1 LLTGGQQEQR
11 TKGSYGPP
19 KDSGYLHQIQ
29 GYVAA
34 GFEDVR
40 AEFERNFAVRNEL
53 GGACAAYVG
62 GEKVVDLWGGVR
74 DARDGEPWTEDTLVL
89 VYSTSKGLAAMT
101 LALAHSRGWLDY
113 DERVAAYWP
122 EFGQAGKE
130 RVTVR
135 QLLAHEAG
143 LPVVDEPLDA
153 HLLADFDRL
162 ADVIARQQP
171 AWRPGTRHGYHGV
184 SLGWYEGELMRR
196 VDPEHRTLGRFFAEE
211 IAAPLGLDIW
221 FGAPED
227 LPRERLARI
236 ERIPAWKALRQVRD
250 LPRPMALAM
259 ANPRSL
265 TYRTFA
271 NPRLRRPADL
281 DRAEYRRVEFPAGGA
296 IGSARD
302 IARAYAAFVADPPEL
317 GLAPATLDAIIRFP
331 PRPLHG
337 WHDEVLK
344 VDTAFS
350 LGFARPLGEFQFGT
364 SARAFGHPGAG
375 GSFAFAD
382 PDRGVAF
389 AYVMNRMGFH
399 LNDDPREKALR
410 DSLYRC
416 LGSTHPPS
424 VPMPLG

>member
-1 LLTGGQQEQR
+1 
-11 TKGSYGPP
+11 
-19 KDSGYLHQIQ
+19 
-29 GYVAA
+29 
-34 GFEDVR
+34 
-40 AEFERNFAVRNEL
+40 
-53 GGACAAYVG
+53 
-62 GEKVVDLWGGVR
+62 VVDLWGGVR
-74 DARDGEPWTEDTLVL
+74 DARNGEPWSKDTLVL

-113 DERVAAYWP
+113 DQRVASYWP
-122 EFGQAGKE
+122 EFAQEGKGE
-130 RVTVR
+130 ITVR

-162 ADVIARQQP
+162 GAAIARQRP
-171 AWRPGTRHGYHGV
+171 LWKPGTRHGYHGV
-184 SLGWYEGELMRR
+184 SLGWYEGELIRR
-196 VDPEHRTLGRFFAEE
+196 VDPRKRTLGRFFAEE
-211 IAAPLGLDIW
+211 IAAPLGLEIY
-221 FGAPED
+221 FGAPDD

-236 ERIPAWKALRQVRD
+236 ERIPAWKAIPQTRD

-259 ANPRSL
+259 LNPRSL
-265 TYRTFA
+265 SFRTFA

-302 IARAYAAFVADPPEL
+302 IARAYAALVADPPEL
-317 GLAPATLDAIIRFP
+317 ELTPGTLDEITRFP

-337 WHDEVLK
+337 WRDEVLK

-350 LGFARPLGEFQFGT
+350 LGYARPLGEFRFGS

-389 AYVMNRMGFH
+389 AYVMNRLGFH
-399 LNDDPREKALR
+399 LNDDPREKSLR
-410 DSLYRC
+410 DALYRC
-416 LGSTHPPS
+416 LGSTHAAPL
-424 VPMPLG
+424 PMPRG